1 MNSPPGLK
9 LGVVTPKESGVVIK
23 RWAQCLFFFADFF
36 FAAFFLFLAIDSIPP
51 FQSAFAEVREEVNVL
66 H

>member
-36 FAAFFLFLAIDSIPP
+36 FAAFFLFFAIDYSPLSIRN
-51 FQSAFAEVREEVNVL
+51 VRRGVKSWE
-66 H
+66 